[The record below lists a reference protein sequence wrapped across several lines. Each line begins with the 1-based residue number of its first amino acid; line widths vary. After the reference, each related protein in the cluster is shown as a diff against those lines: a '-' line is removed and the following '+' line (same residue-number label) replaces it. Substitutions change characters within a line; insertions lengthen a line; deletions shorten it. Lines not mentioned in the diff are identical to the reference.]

1 MKPIVSRLPVVGA
14 LVLTSAVITACASSQ
29 KQLNASQQAAADAE
43 NRAQKAQADAQKA
56 RDEANKAQS
65 DLAEAQQS
73 HNEARAAEMAA
84 DQKAQQTSHEA
95 AVAEQQ
101 AGQSVRPQAAPPA
114 AGTVNKGAG
123 VTEAQGASA
132 GQHMGKDSA
141 GKVVVITA
149 SLLFPTDSAELLP
162 SAKPKLDEIASALQA
177 QPQSSH
183 VKVQG
188 YTDSTGTAAIN
199 KPLSQ
204 KRAQAVADYL
214 ESKGV
219 ASGRITAQGLGEQD
233 PVSHAKT
240 TEGRALNRRVDIVVE
255 PAQEPG
261 KPMAPAQPAQ

>member
-1 MKPIVSRLPVVGA
+1 MKPIVSRLPAVGA
-14 LVLTSAVITACASSQ
+14 LVLTSAVITTACASNQ

-43 NRAQKAQADAQKA
+43 NRAQKAQAEAQKA
-56 RDEANKAQS
+56 RDDANKAQS
-65 DLAEAQQS
+65 DLAEAQQN

-84 DQKAQQTSHEA
+84 DQKAQQTSHQA
-95 AVAEQQ
+95 ALAEYQ
-101 AGQSVRPQAAPPA
+101 AGQSVRPPAAPPA
-114 AGTVNKGAG
+114 AGKG
-123 VTEAQGASA
+123 VTEAQGPA
-132 GQHMGKDSA
+132 GQHMGHDSA

-162 SAKPKLDEIASALQA
+162 SAKPKLDEIAGALQA
-177 QPQSSH
+177 QPQSSQ

-199 KPLSQ
+199 DPLSQ

-219 ASGRITAQGLGEQD
+219 ASDRITTEGLGAQD
-233 PVSHAKT
+233 PVSHEKT

-255 PAQEPG
+255 PVQQPA

>member
-14 LVLTSAVITACASSQ
+14 LVLTSAVITACASNQ

-56 RDEANKAQS
+56 RDDANKAQS
-65 DLAEAQQS
+65 DLAEAQQN

-84 DQKAQQTSHEA
+84 DQKAQQTSHQA

-101 AGQSVRPQAAPPA
+101 AGQSVRPPAAPPA
-114 AGTVNKGAG
+114 AGTANKG
-123 VTEAQGASA
+123 VTEAQGAGP
-132 GQHMGKDSA
+132 GQHVGHDSA

-149 SLLFPTDSAELLP
+149 SLLFPSDSAELLP

-188 YTDSTGTAAIN
+188 YTDSTGTAAVN
-199 KPLSQ
+199 DPLSQ

-219 ASGRITAQGLGEQD
+219 ASDRITAQGLGEQD

-255 PAQEPG
+255 PVQQPA